1 MVEPHAERSHA
12 SWSASATARRV
23 HCKGSLVMEAQSSFD
38 KESPDAARGT
48 AGHEIAERALR
59 NDTDT
64 SAYLDDVIKTKS
76 HDIEIDEEIA
86 NSAQIYV
93 DYVRERLAKYRAE
106 TGKDAVLQIEQRFDL
121 SPLGTPFDAGGT
133 GDAVIYFP
141 RWKELE
147 IVDFKNGR
155 GGVSEKKNPQLRTYG
170 TGALLANDGLDIEWV
185 RSTIVQ
191 PRLLGSRPVRDERIH
206 VSELIEW
213 TAELL
218 ADMNRAKMAE
228 EAYYASKDNSV
239 LFDEWVDR
247 WLTPG
252 KCTFCRRE
260 GDCPKLRKVRLEQAS
275 VFFEPDTG
283 KAEIRNQPG
292 DMSPELIAST
302 LDVLPDIE
310 AWIKAVRAHAHN
322 VAESGTEV
330 PGYQLSEKIG
340 NRKWRENDD
349 LISAKLVAET
359 GLAPAQ
365 LQVAPKLKSPAQMEK
380 LLGAKRKALI
390 EPFVIREVTGVNLV
404 ATEKTTRPP
413 VKSKAEQ
420 FIETE

>member
-1 MVEPHAERSHA
+1 MTRSHSDRSHA

-23 HCKGSLVMEAQSSFD
+23 HCKGSLVMEAQSPYD

-48 AGHEIAERALR
+48 AGHEIAEKCLR
-59 NDTDT
+59 TGENTMD
-64 SAYLDDVIKTKS
+64 YLDIVVHTKS
-76 HDIEIDEEIA
+76 HQITVDEEIA
-86 NSAQIYV
+86 NSAQVYV
-93 DYVRERLAKYRAE
+93 DYVRERLEKYKAE
-106 TGKDAVLQIEQRFDL
+106 TGDEAILMIEQRFDL

-141 RWKELE
+141 LWKELE

-170 TGALLANDGLDIEWV
+170 TGALLANEDREVEWV

-191 PRLLGSRPVRDERIH
+191 PRLLGSCPVRDERIH

-218 ADMNRAKMAE
+218 ADMGRAKQAE
-228 EAYYASKDNSV
+228 EAYYASVNNSV

-260 GDCPKLRKVRLEQAS
+260 GDCPKLRKIRLEQAS

-292 DMSPELIAST
+292 DMSPELIAQT
-302 LDVLPDIE
+302 LDLLPDIE

-322 VAESGTEV
+322 VAEAGTDI

-340 NRKWRENDD
+340 NRKWNDENAAIAALREAGIDED
-349 LISAKLVAET
+349 KVYVKK
-359 GLAPAQ
+359 P
-365 LQVAPKLKSPAQMEK
+365 VSPAQADK
-380 LLGAKRKALI
+380 LLGAKRKDIIA
-390 EPFVIREVTGVNLV
+390 PFVIREVTGTNLV
-404 ATEKTTRPP
+404 SVEATTRPP
-413 VKSKAEQ
+413 AKSKAEQ

>member
-1 MVEPHAERSHA
+1 
-12 SWSASATARRV
+12 
-23 HCKGSLVMEAQSSFD
+23 MEAQSPYD

-59 NDTDT
+59 NGTDT
-64 SAYLDDVIKTKS
+64 SAYLDDVITTKS
-76 HDIEIDEEIA
+76 HAITIDEEIA
-86 NSAQIYV
+86 NSAQTYV
-93 DYVRERLAKYRAE
+93 DYVRSRLAEYKAE
-106 TGKDAVLQIEQRFDL
+106 TGDDAVLMIEQRFDL
-121 SPLGTPFDAGGT
+121 APLGTPFDAGGT

-141 RWKELE
+141 KWKQLE

-155 GGVSEKKNPQLRTYG
+155 GAVSEKKNPQLRTYG
-170 TGALLANDGLDIEWV
+170 TGALLANEGRDIERV
-185 RSTIVQ
+185 TSTIVQ
-191 PRLLGSRPVRDERIH
+191 PRLIGSRPVRSETIS
-206 VSELIEW
+206 VAELIEW

-218 ADMNRAKMAE
+218 ADMGRAKMAE
-228 EAYYASKDNSV
+228 EAYHASVNNAV

-260 GDCPKLRKVRLEQAS
+260 GDCPKLRKLRLEQAS

-292 DMSPELIAST
+292 DMSPELIAQT

-310 AWIKAVRAHAHN
+310 AWIKAVRAHAHA
-322 VAESGTEV
+322 VAEAGTEV

-340 NRKWRENDD
+340 NRKWKADLEDWQLKDVFEENDLD
-349 LISAKLVAET
+349 REAVYSE
-359 GLAPAQ
+359 
-365 LQVAPKLKSPAQMEK
+365 PKLKSPAQMEK

-390 EPFVIREVTGVNLV
+390 EPFVVREVTGVNLV

>member
-1 MVEPHAERSHA
+1 
-12 SWSASATARRV
+12 
-23 HCKGSLVMEAQSSFD
+23 MEAQSPFD

-59 NDTDT
+59 SGTDT
-64 SAYLDDVIKTKS
+64 SAYLDDVVKTKS
-76 HDIEIDEEIA
+76 HEITIDEEIA
-86 NSAQIYV
+86 NSAQVYV
-93 DYVRERLAKYRAE
+93 DYVRSRLSAYADQ
-106 TGKDAVLQIEQRFDL
+106 TGDEAILMIEQRFDL

-141 RWKELE
+141 IWKELE

-170 TGALLANDGLDIEWV
+170 TGALLANEDREVEWV

-218 ADMNRAKMAE
+218 ADMGRAKQAE
-228 EAYYASKDNSV
+228 EAYHASVNNSV

-260 GDCPKLRKVRLEQAS
+260 GDCPKLRKIRLEQAS

-292 DMSPELIAST
+292 DMSPELIAQT
-302 LDVLPDIE
+302 LDILPDIE

-322 VAESGTEV
+322 VAEAGTEV

-340 NRKWRENDD
+340 NRKWDESKSEE
-349 LISAKLVAET
+349 LMLTLKSAMSEAEAY
-359 GLAPAQ
+359 APA
-365 LQVAPKLKSPAQMEK
+365 KLKSPAQLEK
-380 LLGAKRKALI
+380 VLGAKRKALI
-390 EPFVIREVTGVNLV
+390 EPFVVREVTGVNLV
-404 ATEKTTRPP
+404 AIEKTTRPP
-413 VKSKAEQ
+413 AKSKAEQ